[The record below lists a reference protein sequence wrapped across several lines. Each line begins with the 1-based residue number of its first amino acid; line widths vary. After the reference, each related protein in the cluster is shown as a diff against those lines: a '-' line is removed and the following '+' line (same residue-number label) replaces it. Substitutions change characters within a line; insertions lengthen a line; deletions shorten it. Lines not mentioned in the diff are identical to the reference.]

1 RDVLPDHA
9 KFFHVGALI
18 RHTRNAEGLRAILQH
33 FCRVPVQIEEFVGHW
48 MILDRRERT
57 YLGRDAATLGTS
69 AVAGG
74 RVWDRQYKF
83 RLRIGALTLQEY
95 EAFLPGGTL
104 IQKLV
109 DWVRLY
115 LTFELQWDVRLIL
128 RKDQV
133 PPLTLG
139 RSGRLG
145 WTTWLGD
152 RRADTHAD
160 DLCFDAE
167 AFAGR

>member
-1 RDVLPDHA
+1 V
-9 KFFHVGALI
+9 
-18 RHTRNAEGLRAILQH
+18 
-33 FCRVPVQIEEFVGHW
+33 
-48 MILDRRERT
+48 
-57 YLGRDAATLGTS
+57 
-69 AVAGG
+69 
-74 RVWDRQYKF
+74 
-83 RLRIGALTLQEY
+83 RLGALTLAQY

-115 LTFELQWDVRLIL
+115 LAFELEWDVRLML
-128 RKDQV
+128 RRDEV

-145 WTTWLGD
+145 WTTWLGN
-152 RRADTHAD
+152 RRAETDAD

-167 AFAGR
+167 AFVGRTGAAIL